1 MQNEIL
7 DLVKESILALNQFR
21 DESDQLI
28 FSQDLVLFGQGSKID
43 SLDLV
48 SVITEIEENLSDNFD
63 LDISLTDDRALS
75 RVPSP
80 YDSVKLLIEFVS
92 ELVEEAR

>member
-48 SVITEIEENLSDNFD
+48 SVITEIEENLSDNFE

-80 YDSVKLLIEFVS
+80 YDSVELLIEFVS